1 MCCSL
6 TKCTQLLWLIT
17 TFWWE
22 NSLWKLTFTKKYL
35 YLEALLNSVSFSQC
49 IVLNDLHWDWVY
61 HCFVL
66 RRQETY
72 NMKWLFSPLLDVR
85 LHERIT
91 LWQKQTGL
99 VTDTMICG
107 YLSTSECFLKP
118 SKVCHMPW
126 LCICVGLWH
135 KTVRKWSRF
144 CWQALRLLFI
154 CAPLG

>member
-1 MCCSL
+1 MSCWL

-107 YLSTSECFLKP
+107 CLSTYFMVPDCAHGQNKNITGDFCKATAWIKTTGGREQKP
-118 SKVCHMPW
+118 HS
-126 LCICVGLWH
+126 L
-135 KTVRKWSRF
+135 
-144 CWQALRLLFI
+144 
-154 CAPLG
+154 